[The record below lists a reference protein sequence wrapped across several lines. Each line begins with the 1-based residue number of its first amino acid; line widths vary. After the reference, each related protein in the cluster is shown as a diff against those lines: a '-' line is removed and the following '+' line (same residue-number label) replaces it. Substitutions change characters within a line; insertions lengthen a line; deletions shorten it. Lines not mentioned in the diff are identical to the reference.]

1 MNVHHEV
8 GEKVI
13 INEPTW
19 TQVGHTL
26 VQGLFI
32 FSRFNLKHKQRPTP
46 SKKKGMFL
54 VKASNEGKAEK
65 YLHNTIAHN
74 QNGISLRKQKHLGV
88 NNRIHLSL

>member
-1 MNVHHEV
+1 
-8 GEKVI
+8 
-13 INEPTW
+13 
-19 TQVGHTL
+19 
-26 VQGLFI
+26 
-32 FSRFNLKHKQRPTP
+32 
-46 SKKKGMFL
+46 MFL